1 MKRTLIVDDKKEVY
15 DRISG
20 HFENPTYAG
29 TVEEGLKEIASG
41 DYDLVVSDYHLSDD
55 APKGGLEI
63 IRAANARGLD
73 SILMSKENHR
83 KEAEELGTTFIFK
96 KELLESENINE
107 LLMGDNG
114 RK

>member
-20 HFENPTYAG
+20 HFKNPTYAN
-29 TVEEGLKEIASG
+29 TLEEGLKEIASG

-107 LLMGDNG
+107 LLGQYG